1 MEASRQ
7 APTGGLNVNLP
18 RAEKEKSQD
27 ISLFVIPVFTYYER
41 IEKNSVIFLNY
52 DNSSLF

>member
-18 RAEKEKSQD
+18 RAEKVKSQD
-27 ISLFVIPVFTYYER
+27 ISLFVIFVFIIT
-41 IEKNSVIFLNY
+41 I
-52 DNSSLF
+52 